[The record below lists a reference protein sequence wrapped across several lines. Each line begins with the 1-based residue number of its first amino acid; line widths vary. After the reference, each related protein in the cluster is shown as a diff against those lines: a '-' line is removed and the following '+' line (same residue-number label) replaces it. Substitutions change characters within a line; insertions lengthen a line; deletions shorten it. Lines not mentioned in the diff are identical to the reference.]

1 MGTFN
6 SVEEAREFFKD
17 DIFCAEMGITIDE
30 VGEKYSICSLEIKKN
45 HRNAAGGIMGGAIFS
60 LADFAF
66 SVASNNMH
74 KITVSL
80 NASIEYLNSSKG
92 EKLTARADC
101 LKDGRTTCVYNVDI
115 TDEFGKDIAQFTGTG
130 YKL

>member
-66 SVASNNMH
+66 SVNHTLAKLLRTLLTRAS
-74 KITVSL
+74 KP
-80 NASIEYLNSSKG
+80 K
-92 EKLTARADC
+92 
-101 LKDGRTTCVYNVDI
+101 
-115 TDEFGKDIAQFTGTG
+115 AQ
-130 YKL
+130 